1 MELSQKKTKTNQPK
15 KAILTKASNHRCFLK
30 KCKKYINFTEKHL
43 CLQLRRYKS
52 TRGIPSFFKG
62 WILILVKMGHILRP
76 RKFLISLLVDF
87 LKGPC
92 SPPCGKFTKR
102 FQDSKTFD
110 KICVIFY
117 MQLLRKTASKFPIFS
132 SVEIKFSYVV
142 VMKYF
147 KLEYHHY

>member
-1 MELSQKKTKTNQPK
+1 MVNKFLSSLASLFVLRFMIFFFLYGTESKKTKTNQPK

-87 LKGPC
+87 LKAHVH
-92 SPPCGKFTKR
+92 PP
-102 FQDSKTFD
+102 
-110 KICVIFY
+110 VEN
-117 MQLLRKTASKFPIFS
+117 LRKDFRTVKHLTKFALFFICN
-132 SVEIKFSYVV
+132 Y
-142 VMKYF
+142 
-147 KLEYHHY
+147 